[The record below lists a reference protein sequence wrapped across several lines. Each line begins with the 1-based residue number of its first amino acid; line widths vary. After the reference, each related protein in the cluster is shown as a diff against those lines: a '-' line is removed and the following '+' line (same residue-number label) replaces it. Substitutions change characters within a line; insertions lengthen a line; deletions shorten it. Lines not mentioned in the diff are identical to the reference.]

1 MAEETRPQD
10 LAVTLSQMAGLV
22 LSEETVDAVLQLLV
36 SLAVSGIPGVD
47 AASVSVVRTGQFET
61 SNATSEDVRG
71 VDQQQ
76 YRSGKGPCVE
86 AIRQGRRH
94 NVAVAQEEERWPE
107 FAAAA
112 REAGYAT
119 TLSVPLRVRDRT
131 IGALNLYTRSEAGY
145 NEHEVEQAELFAD
158 HAAAVL
164 ANAIEITTAEK
175 VNQQLQDAL
184 STREVIGKAQGILMV
199 RHTTTSEGAFD
210 ILRRASQRSNR
221 KLREIAGEIVER
233 EERQDRRV

>member
-1 MAEETRPQD
+1 VPEDTRRPD
-10 LAVTLSQMAGLV
+10 ISVTLSQMAGLV

-61 SNATSEDVRG
+61 SNATSEEVRA
-71 VDQQQ
+71 VDEQQ
-76 YRSGKGPCVE
+76 YRKGQGPCVE
-86 AIRQGRRH
+86 TIRQGRRH
-94 NVAVAQEEERWPE
+94 NVAVAQEEQRWPD

-112 REAGYAT
+112 REAGYAR
-119 TLSVPLRVRDRT
+119 TLSVPLRARDRT
-131 IGALNLYTRSEAGY
+131 IGALNLYARSESGFG
-145 NEHEVEQAELFAD
+145 EDEVEQAELFAD

-164 ANAIEITTAEK
+164 ANAIELTTAEK
-175 VNQQLQDAL
+175 VNQQLQEAL

-199 RHTTTSEGAFD
+199 RRGATSEGAFD
-210 ILRRASQRSNR
+210 MLRRASQRSNR

-233 EERQDRRV
+233 EERQGRRV